1 LAFGWCGAAVVVVGY
16 WLLNGS
22 GKVGADVCKI
32 YENYMGKTMALGPV
46 SCFGGVCRVVH
57 VLYTKMFILNFKLVE
72 VRKFEP

>member
-32 YENYMGKTMALGPV
+32 YENYMGKTMAWGPFLV
-46 SCFGGVCRVVH
+46 LAVFAVWCMQGVVYENVH
-57 VLYTKMFILNFKLVE
+57 
-72 VRKFEP
+72 FEF